1 MVSRRL
7 IQLKDRTVLF
17 SPDDLVPLVDCIQA
31 LVKLRVTDELTA
43 APIDS
48 PVALQIRER
57 GFVPRVSSGGIAG
70 LIGIPRQV
78 FPALQTNNYTLHL
91 TISAAR
97 YLSRELQVNVP
108 KDPAFP
114 NSFTPLQLN
123 IGLHR
128 EPVFIAGRTV
138 RVVGN
143 GTAPLAGSVVTV
155 TGIWRTAPPANVAVA
170 PDSPDIVSIQPP
182 LYSGRAVAAEL
193 RHRELIP
200 VLGNDKT
207 VRDEIL
213 SGADSICLSNRLGLA
228 AGDVLLINAEDS
240 SLLEFIAIKTLSSAA
255 PAEEPSPVTLNHRTI
270 HEHRRGALVRRV
282 NLQPPGSNRQFTVDA
297 LFADSCVFLDTVSG
311 LVAGQEVEISGGP
324 APAEYHSVM
333 NFSVV
338 SDADGYY
345 RLPPLSRI
353 AQLEIHAEKTVGAQ
367 TFQATRTFRPD
378 YRQRE
383 NQLDFTLAA

>member
-1 MVSRRL
+1 MISRRL

-17 SPDDLVPLVDCIQA
+17 SPDDPVPLADCIQA

-43 APIDS
+43 AAIES
-48 PVALQIRER
+48 QVTLRIREP
-57 GFVPRVSSGGIAG
+57 GFVPRTASGGLTG

-78 FPALQTNNYTLHL
+78 FPALQTNDYILHL

-108 KDPAFP
+108 KDPGFP

-123 IGLHR
+123 VGLHR

-143 GTAPLAGSVVTV
+143 GTAPLAGAVVSV
-155 TGIWRTAPPANVAVA
+155 TGIWRTAPPANVAIA

-182 LYSGRAVAAEL
+182 LYSDRAVPAEL
-193 RHRELIP
+193 RNRDLIP

-207 VRDEIL
+207 VTDEML
-213 SGADSICLSNRLGLA
+213 PGADSIRLSNRLGLA
-228 AGDVLLINAEDS
+228 VGDVLLIDAEDS
-240 SLLEFIAIKTLSSAA
+240 SLSEFIAIKTVSSAA
-255 PAEEPSPVTLNHRTI
+255 PVEQPAAVTLNHRAI
-270 HEHRRGALVRRV
+270 HAHRRGALVRGV
-282 NLQPPGSNRQFTVDA
+282 NLQPPGSNRQFTVGA
-297 LFADSCVFLDTVSG
+297 LFGDSCVFLDGVSG
-311 LVAGQEVEISGGP
+311 LLAGQEVEISGGL

-338 SDADGYY
+338 SDTDGYY
-345 RLPPLSRI
+345 RLPPLSRV

-367 TFQATRTFRPD
+367 TFQTTLTFRPD

-383 NQLDFTLAA
+383 NRLDFTLAA

>member
-1 MVSRRL
+1 MIDRRL
-7 IQLKDRTVLF
+7 VQLKDRTVLF
-17 SPDDLVPLVDCIQA
+17 SPADPIRLVDCTQA
-31 LVKLRVTDELTA
+31 LVKLRFTDELTA
-43 APIDS
+43 APVES
-48 PVALQIRER
+48 PLTVQVRER

-78 FPALQTNNYTLHL
+78 FPALQTNDYPLHL
-91 TISAAR
+91 TVGAAR
-97 YLSRELQVNVP
+97 YLRRELQVNVP

-138 RVVGN
+138 RAVGN
-143 GTAPLAGSVVTV
+143 GTAPLSGAVVSV
-155 TGIWRTAPPANVAVA
+155 TGIWRSAPPANVAVA

-182 LYSGRAVAAEL
+182 LYSDRPVAAEL
-193 RHRELIP
+193 RHRDLIP

-207 VRDEIL
+207 VTDEIL
-213 SGADSICLSNRLGLA
+213 PGADSIRLSNRLGLA
-228 AGDVLLINAEDS
+228 VGDVLLIDAGDS
-240 SLLEFIAIKTLSSAA
+240 SLSEFIAIKTLSSVA
-255 PAEEPSPVTLNHRTI
+255 PAEAPSPVTLHHRAM
-270 HEHRRGALVRRV
+270 HPHRRGALVRRV
-282 NLQPPGSNRQFTVDA
+282 NLQPPGSNRQLTVDA
-297 LFADSCVFLDTVSG
+297 WFADSCVFLDAASG
-311 LVAGQEVEISGGP
+311 LAAGQEVEISSGP

-345 RLPPLSRI
+345 RLPPLSRV

-367 TFQATRTFRPD
+367 TFQTTRTFRPD

>member
-1 MVSRRL
+1 MISRRL

-17 SPDDLVPLVDCIQA
+17 SPDDPVPLADRIQA
-31 LVKLRVTDELTA
+31 LVKLRITDELTA
-43 APIDS
+43 AAVET
-48 PVALQIRER
+48 PVTLRIREP
-57 GFVPRVSSGGIAG
+57 GFVSRTASGGLTG

-78 FPALQTNNYTLHL
+78 FPALQTNDYILHL
-91 TISAAR
+91 TISATR

-114 NSFTPLQLN
+114 NGFTPLQLN

-143 GTAPLAGSVVTV
+143 GTAPLGGAVVSV

-170 PDSPDIVSIQPP
+170 PDSPDIVSIEPP
-182 LYSGRAVAAEL
+182 LYSDRAVPAGL
-193 RHRELIP
+193 RLRDLIP

-207 VRDEIL
+207 ITDEIL
-213 SGADSICLSNRLGLA
+213 PGADSIRLSNRLGLA
-228 AGDVLLINAEDS
+228 VGDIVLIDAEDS
-240 SLLEFIAIKTLSSAA
+240 SLSEFIAIKTVSSAA
-255 PAEEPSPVTLNHRTI
+255 PAEQPTAVTLDHRAI
-270 HEHRRGALVRRV
+270 RGHRRGALVRRV
-282 NLQPPGSNRQFTVDA
+282 DLQPPGSNRQFTVDG
-297 LFADSCVFLDTVSG
+297 LFSDSCVFLDDVSG

-324 APAEYHSVM
+324 APVEHHRVM

-345 RLPPLSRI
+345 RLPPLSRL

-367 TFQATRTFRPD
+367 TFQMTRTFRPD

-383 NQLDFTLAA
+383 NQLDFMLAA